1 MESLEQKSPNPLRP
15 NFASIP
21 FMAPS
26 GTALGSVLVI
36 KGENM
41 NQKLQS
47 LRTELEKG
55 KGITAIE
62 SALIRFANGLGY
74 SSCQLAWLRQP
85 SSAPGVIERPSLIG
99 NIPAE
104 WIERYWQH
112 RYYDDDCIARTCLQ
126 SVLPVVWTCTPVD
139 PLTNRQ
145 RRIAREAACFGL
157 AYGVAIAVRGPRS
170 LLTVLTVA
178 RYREIAHEDIS
189 RTLDTL
195 SLGAIH
201 LNAAIIVQLQPE
213 RIEDTTSALKPAEC
227 SCILWAARGKST
239 IEIGELLGMPERTV
253 YFHIGNAMD
262 KLGVSTRIQAVAV
275 AIKAGLIAP

>member
-1 MESLEQKSPNPLRP
+1 
-15 NFASIP
+15 
-21 FMAPS
+21 
-26 GTALGSVLVI
+26 
-36 KGENM
+36 M
-41 NQKLQS
+41 NQKLET
-47 LRTELEKG
+47 LRTDLAKG

-62 SALIRFANGLGY
+62 SALIRFASGLGY

-104 WIERYWQH
+104 WVERYWQH

-126 SVLPVVWTCTPVD
+126 SVLPVVWTCNPVD
-139 PLTNRQ
+139 LLTKRQ
-145 RRIAREAACFGL
+145 HRIAREAARFGL

-178 RYREIAHEDIS
+178 RYREIAPEDIS
-189 RTLDTL
+189 LTLDTL
-195 SLGAIH
+195 SLSAID
-201 LNAAIIVQLQPE
+201 LSAAVIDQIQPE
-213 RIEDTTSALKPAEC
+213 RVMDAASVLKPTEC

-262 KLGVSTRIQAVAV
+262 KLGVSTRIQAVAE